1 MPAGYGGWRPP
12 GPASAP
18 GWQGGCAATAGRG
31 AAVPLPHAGRSLQ
44 RSARVRAALRD
55 RRTGYPSA
63 HPDGS
68 RPDRTV
74 LGLSTGHI
82 SARHRS
88 RQLVESLP
96 RIHPPSGGGPDPP
109 KCQTTLQRR
118 IGSTDIGGAMSN
130 PLIHPAAAGAQH
142 AHGDKFQEDDFFGEQ
157 PSTRSELPDPE
168 PLLIN
173 LTRCVIEVLAGAREL
188 DQLARW
194 VSDDVYK
201 HLLKR
206 VVLSAR
212 ARAVKGQRAQ
222 RPTITIGR
230 ITISEPRDGVIEAVV
245 IVHSKVRVRAVA
257 LRLEGLD
264 HRWRASAIN
273 VL

>member
-1 MPAGYGGWRPP
+1 
-12 GPASAP
+12 
-18 GWQGGCAATAGRG
+18 
-31 AAVPLPHAGRSLQ
+31 
-44 RSARVRAALRD
+44 
-55 RRTGYPSA
+55 
-63 HPDGS
+63 
-68 RPDRTV
+68 
-74 LGLSTGHI
+74 
-82 SARHRS
+82 
-88 RQLVESLP
+88 
-96 RIHPPSGGGPDPP
+96 
-109 KCQTTLQRR
+109 
-118 IGSTDIGGAMSN
+118 MSN
-130 PLIHPAAAGAQH
+130 PLTPAGEHRAGQSR
-142 AHGDKFQEDDFFGEQ
+142 GRFQEDDFFGHQ
-157 PSTRSELPDPE
+157 PSPRSQLPDPE

-194 VSDDVYK
+194 VSDDVYR

-230 ITISEPRDGVIEAVV
+230 VIITEPRDGVVEAVV
-245 IVHSKVRVRAVA
+245 IVHSRVRVRAVA

-264 HRWRASAIN
+264 RRWRASAIN